1 MRRLATLVVLL
12 SLTRLSLA
20 GNVEKAKEHYEN
32 GIGAYAL
39 GRYEEAAQEYEKAFA
54 LKPDPALLYNA
65 AQSHRLAGNKTR
77 ALLLYSNLLRRFAG
91 RLQNKEEVQRHVA
104 ALKEAIESEK
114 RATTQP
120 PTEPQT
126 VKDPYAK
133 PEPVKPEPVVA
144 QPVGT
149 APAVVVTHEPKKKTP
164 AWVWG
169 VVGGGIAVA
178 LGVGLGVGLA
188 LGLPPGDPPE
198 ATFGV
203 ARVR

>member
-1 MRRLATLVVLL
+1 MRRLTTVVVLV

-39 GRYEEAAQEYEKAFA
+39 GRYEDAAQEYEKAFA

-77 ALLLYSNLLRRFAG
+77 ALLLYTNLLRLFSS
-91 RLQNKEEVQRHVA
+91 RLQNKDEVQRHIA

-120 PTEPQT
+120 PIEPQ
-126 VKDPYAK
+126 
-133 PEPVKPEPVVA
+133 
-144 QPVGT
+144 
-149 APAVVVTHEPKKKTP
+149 AVRP
-164 AWVWG
+164 
-169 VVGGGIAVA
+169 
-178 LGVGLGVGLA
+178 
-188 LGLPPGDPPE
+188 DS
-198 ATFGV
+198 
-203 ARVR
+203 